1 MGVIVAGTD
10 GVASG
15 VAVGVTVIVE
25 LELLAGSAGV
35 DVDAIIG
42 VGVGAGSFVA
52 LGVALSIWIVG
63 CGTVG
68 EGVAVEGAG
77 VQSPQASGKV
87 TSLSPVSGVPM
98 PSVVVVTVADGVGE
112 GPTASEGVLL
122 AGGGFSVTE
131 ESEQPQNNAPASKHT
146 SKKARPSKNVFRFF
160 KLFKLFKIYTSP
172 NKKLRV

>member
-1 MGVIVAGTD
+1 MVDSGVVVGVVVTVAVAK
-10 GVASG
+10 GVVTGASVTG
-15 VAVGVTVIVE
+15 VAVAITGGVVATGPTVAVTIA
-25 LELLAGSAGV
+25 L
-35 DVDAIIG
+35 
-42 VGVGAGSFVA
+42 FVA
-52 LGVALSIWIVG
+52 VGNTVCVAG
-63 CGTVG
+63 
-68 EGVAVEGAG
+68 AVPNKI
-77 VQSPQASGKV
+77 SSHSGGIV
-87 TSLSPVSGVPM
+87 TSFSPSADSPASGVPM
-98 PSVVVVTVADGVGE
+98 PSVVAGAVALADGVGE